1 MIIVFMSLSDTFNY
15 PSLALI
21 IFNLMYSCIIPIAIF
36 AHPFFNKR
44 NPFFGLKTTLTLSSN
59 GAWNK
64 ANAFMSF
71 AMGISGILSFVIY
84 LVLFDIGELLFLFMT
99 IPTIVAIIVSM
110 IYYSILKNKMNN

>member
-1 MIIVFMSLSDTFNY
+1 
-15 PSLALI
+15 
-21 IFNLMYSCIIPIAIF
+21 
-36 AHPFFNKR
+36 
-44 NPFFGLKTTLTLSSN
+44 
-59 GAWNK
+59 
-64 ANAFMSF
+64 MSF